1 MTKSLLVRKL
11 HWSANKDFKKWIFLR
26 NKAKY
31 GVDPVDKSQLT
42 KKERDELKK
51 LEGQISVSRWKP
63 DTHLRSLHGKPIFHP
78 YGKGN
83 TDPTVGGVV
92 YGDYL
97 LSHNIH
103 PHSGDNRPKYQQVYT
118 SAHNKA
124 FVNGKP
130 TLEPTRQ
137 EAEPPKLTKEELE
150 ELKSRN
156 PIMPDKPMR
165 DYNREVKKLDLMKEV
180 WFASKHDTP
189 ATSEF
194 VTSQRT
200 SGRKSAARNKSTEDS
215 SRSKDFKQ
223 EHRRPMSSKPKSK
236 THKVQDKASSK
247 INITSKAKSQGTK
260 RQAEVGSQEAVI
272 DQEQLLRIQS
282 LAKDGG
288 YKADGHDPKRSTA
301 LGKTM
306 ASTQDFADT
315 QPVKKQARQSTDKA
329 PVDDEINEIDQLE
342 VKDDFEEQIDP
353 NISR

>member
-1 MTKSLLVRKL
+1 M
-11 HWSANKDFKKWIFLR
+11 
-26 NKAKY
+26 
-31 GVDPVDKSQLT
+31 DKSQLT

-130 TLEPTRQ
+130 TLEPTRH

-180 WFASKHDTP
+180 
-189 ATSEF
+189 
-194 VTSQRT
+194 
-200 SGRKSAARNKSTEDS
+200 
-215 SRSKDFKQ
+215 
-223 EHRRPMSSKPKSK
+223 
-236 THKVQDKASSK
+236 
-247 INITSKAKSQGTK
+247 
-260 RQAEVGSQEAVI
+260 
-272 DQEQLLRIQS
+272 
-282 LAKDGG
+282 
-288 YKADGHDPKRSTA
+288 
-301 LGKTM
+301 
-306 ASTQDFADT
+306 
-315 QPVKKQARQSTDKA
+315 
-329 PVDDEINEIDQLE
+329 
-342 VKDDFEEQIDP
+342 
-353 NISR
+353 